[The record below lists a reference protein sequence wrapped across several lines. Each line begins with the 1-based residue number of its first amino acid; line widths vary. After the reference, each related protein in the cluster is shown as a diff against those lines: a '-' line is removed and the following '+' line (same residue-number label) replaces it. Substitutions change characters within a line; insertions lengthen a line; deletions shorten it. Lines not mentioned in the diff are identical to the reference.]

1 MAEKPLKD
9 RLYEIIFGTETRAG
23 QVFDL
28 ILILAILCS
37 VGVLLLDTVVAARER
52 VGDLLITLEWTFTV
66 AFTIEFA
73 ARLYCSP
80 NRKAYLF
87 SFFGLVDLLSILP
100 SYLAL
105 LIPGAQQ
112 LLVIRLLRVLRIFRV
127 LKLLRYLADANL
139 LIRTLLAARRKII
152 IFGFSVITVVVIFG
166 SLMYLIE
173 GPENGFTSLPKSIY
187 WAIVT
192 ITTVGYGDITPQ
204 SPLGQFVAAMAMFTS
219 YAIIA
224 IPTGIFSAELI
235 QEAQRSRRPYR
246 CSNCGRGGHE
256 TDALY
261 CKYCSAKLPEPP
273 SP

>member
-1 MAEKPLKD
+1 MPFKN
-9 RLYEIIFGTETRAG
+9 RLYDIIFGTESRAG
-23 QVFDL
+23 QLFDL

-37 VGVLLLDTVVAARER
+37 VGVLLLDTVAAVHSRIGELLVA
-52 VGDLLITLEWTFTV
+52 LEWVFTIAFTV
-66 AFTIEFA
+66 EFI

-80 NRKAYLF
+80 NRRAYLF
-87 SFFGLVDLLSILP
+87 SFYGMVDLLSILP
-100 SYLAL
+100 TYLAL
-105 LIPGAQQ
+105 FIPGAQQ
-112 LLVIRLLRVLRIFRV
+112 LLVIRLFRVLRIFRV

-139 LIRTLLAARRKII
+139 LIRTLRAAKRKII

-204 SPLGQFVAAMAMFTS
+204 SPLGQFVAGIAMFTS

-235 QEAQRSRRPYR
+235 QESQRSRRPSR

-261 CKYCSAKLPEPP
+261 CKYCSAKLPE
-273 SP
+273 SV